1 LPGAAP
7 DDYKAWLLDPP
18 DPKQAPRDNKQQ
30 SPSDTSDE
38 RALIRWTAFARQWKD
53 SKKNPGYLLTG
64 DAINQAARFRTV
76 DAGIDDLVTASET
89 AENARRN
96 RNRMIAGSVG
106 LTGVV
111 CLAAFALWQFVI
123 LDALRNSYES
133 EIKSGETSQ
142 AHGLHRWD
150 QLQRLLPPLDA
161 SGTPNVKNIVL
172 PGIRLNSPNFSDVSF
187 TNVSFAGGRL
197 PGALCPDA
205 RFSVAGGVRP
215 NDFSEADLRFAQFR
229 GARIQATSFFGA
241 NLYRAV
247 FDRATLCDV
256 DFSEASLRSASF
268 WAVSLDDKTR
278 EKL

>member
-1 LPGAAP
+1 
-7 DDYKAWLLDPP
+7 
-18 DPKQAPRDNKQQ
+18 
-30 SPSDTSDE
+30 
-38 RALIRWTAFARQWKD
+38 
-53 SKKNPGYLLTG
+53 
-64 DAINQAARFRTV
+64 
-76 DAGIDDLVTASET
+76 GIDDLVTASET

-133 EIKSGETSQ
+133 EIKSETSQ

-150 QLQRLLPPLDA
+150 QLQAYLPPLDA
-161 SGTPNVKNIVL
+161 SGKRNVTNIFL

-187 TNVSFAGGRL
+187 TNVSFARGRL
-197 PGALCPDA
+197 PGALFPDA
-205 RFSVAGGVRP
+205 RFLVAGSVRP
-215 NDFSEADLRFAQFR
+215 NDFSEADLRSAQFR
-229 GARIQATSFFGA
+229 GARIEATSFFGA

-256 DFSEASLRSASF
+256 DFSEASLRLASF
-268 WAVSLDDKTR
+268 WSVSLDDKTR
-278 EKL
+278 ETLGNTAWWQAVGWRWSTIQELAAATG